1 VPGQWLCYVFAESMS
16 SQRCLAHADLY
27 TVPGETALAEH
38 LRTASD
44 ALSVAFAS
52 SDVDLIV
59 EPHISLSRPLPIE
72 NAERPRFAQAA
83 KAALRDT
90 PR

>member
-1 VPGQWLCYVFAESMS
+1 MLIPFLVAS
-16 SQRCLAHADLY
+16 
-27 TVPGETALAEH
+27 ETALAEH
-38 LRTASD
+38 LRVAAATLGAS
-44 ALSVAFAS
+44 FAS
-52 SDVDLIV
+52 GELDSIS